1 MEVKYTPKG
10 ESGKTCADCKFDK
23 PKPDNPGKGDC
34 FGHEVEAK
42 GSCNM
47 FQPKEG

>member
-1 MEVKYTPKG
+1 MEVKYTPQG
-10 ESGKTCADCKFDK
+10 EPGKTCVDCKFYK

-34 FGHEVEAK
+34 FGHEVVAQ